1 MTVPALSASI
11 EVAFRN
17 YEKIQDNLLLQ
28 LNRIFFGEDTQRY
41 VVLEDGH
48 ISIADFIKNSPK
60 PEELTT
66 LKEIL
71 ERKENE
77 LAIAKATLEQKEE
90 ALSAAMETYE
100 QARVA
105 LEIARA
111 GLEIAQTKRQIAR
124 DKIEDAEREGD
135 AEKLAEG
142 QAELQTAEEKIL
154 DAQNDVAQK
163 QTTKNA
169 AEEVKNAAEAEKNQA
184 EQAKNEAQIERD
196 QAKLAAT
203 RGFNAF
209 TDCDESTAA
218 YKFYGNQIID
228 QINKLSDYINEA
240 KAILDKWN
248 MLSGNDLSS
257 LIHADVVH
265 LECLDQF
272 CYEIH
277 QKFGSRY
284 YYDFDEDNWKLA
296 EDDYNGY
303 DPQTGMTYEQI
314 EDEYSTYDALYQTK
328 VKSNH
333 GDETSPGKVLECFNE
348 LNLLDRLKYIKVYYD
363 IKNGK
368 TNYVFPG
375 SKEFGYPCV
384 AEKGIEDTD
393 ARIANL
399 EKFYLGYL
407 VDRDG
412 PVNAFCSLYEVKV
425 WALQETLNEMSNRI
439 KALNV
444 YMDFINRGLELLN
457 QIQSDKEI
465 EENIEKIPDGVTIAL
480 TYLCGQKM
488 YNLFE
493 YEGEKYLVIPSV
505 KEDEKYVCVKA
516 DESGMRF
523 LMGDGICNGTCVLV
537 VKGEG
542 EEEALWRAR
551 CQDLFNEPIPQS
563 VQDLNRSYFAGD
575 SVGSYYCTRKQNIKN
590 FLLPK
595 ALDVATVDPKSVKNY
610 LSGTLPT
617 GNGKKAQERTTI
629 FESWTAAFNKK
640 IGFINDAIDIVKTD
654 IEQIRNKID
663 TYQSQA
669 NTFRNRVQDVYINSI
684 RKIKS

>member
-1 MTVPALSASI
+1 MSTNIPSVAYTYPIPECFNANEVKVMTVPALSASI
-11 EVAFRN
+11 EETFRN
-17 YEKIQDNLLLQ
+17 YEKIRDNLLLQ
-28 LNRIFFGEDTQRY
+28 LNRIFFGEDGKGMY
-41 VVLEDGH
+41 VGLYFDEHEMHVKSEDFP
-48 ISIADFIKNSPK
+48 ISIAAFIKK
-60 PEELTT
+60 AQ
-66 LKEIL
+66 
-71 ERKENE
+71 ENPGGPS
-77 LAIAKATLEQKEE
+77 K
-90 ALSAAMETYE
+90 
-100 QARVA
+100 
-105 LEIARA
+105 
-111 GLEIAQTKRQIAR
+111 
-124 DKIEDAEREGD
+124 
-135 AEKLAEG
+135 
-142 QAELQTAEEKIL
+142 
-154 DAQNDVAQK
+154 
-163 QTTKNA
+163 
-169 AEEVKNAAEAEKNQA
+169 
-184 EQAKNEAQIERD
+184 
-196 QAKLAAT
+196 
-203 RGFNAF
+203 GFSSF
-209 TDCDESTAA
+209 SDCDESTTA
-218 YKFYGNQIID
+218 YKFYGNQIIA

-240 KAILDKWN
+240 KAILEKWN
-248 MLSGNDLSS
+248 TLSGNDLSS
-257 LIHADVVH
+257 LVHADVVR
-265 LECLDQF
+265 LESLEQF

-277 QKFGSRY
+277 KKFGSRY

-296 EDDYNGY
+296 EDDYTGY
-303 DPQTGMTYEQI
+303 TPDMTYEQI
-314 EDEYSTYDALYQTK
+314 KDEYSTYDALYQTK

-333 GDETSPGKVLECFNE
+333 GDETSSGKVLECFNE

-375 SKEFGYPCV
+375 SKAFGYPCV

-393 ARIANL
+393 TRIANL

-425 WALQETLNEMSNRI
+425 RALQETLNEMSNRI

-457 QIQSDKEI
+457 QIQSNKEV
-465 EENIEKIPDGVTIAL
+465 EETIGKIPDCVTIAL

-505 KEDEKYVCVKA
+505 TEDEKYVCVKA

-523 LMGDGICNGTCVLV
+523 LLGDNLENGNC
-537 VKGEG
+537 KKKNINSKD
-542 EEEALWRAR
+542 LWQA
-551 CQDLFNEPIPQS
+551 CSKQS
-563 VQDLNRSYFAGD
+563 STQPTRQAID
-575 SVGSYYCTRKQNIKN
+575 SLDRVYSASETEVIYDDTSTPKKYCYEMIETTIENGS
-590 FLLPK
+590 FSLPK
-595 ALDVATVDPKSVKNY
+595 PLTEVATVDPKSVKNY

-617 GNGKKAQERTTI
+617 DNAQERTTI

-663 TYQSQA
+663 TYQSQT
-669 NTFRNRVQDVYINSI
+669 NTFSNRVHDVYINSI

>member
-1 MTVPALSASI
+1 
-11 EVAFRN
+11 
-17 YEKIQDNLLLQ
+17 
-28 LNRIFFGEDTQRY
+28 
-41 VVLEDGH
+41 
-48 ISIADFIKNSPK
+48 
-60 PEELTT
+60 
-66 LKEIL
+66 
-71 ERKENE
+71 
-77 LAIAKATLEQKEE
+77 
-90 ALSAAMETYE
+90 
-100 QARVA
+100 
-105 LEIARA
+105 
-111 GLEIAQTKRQIAR
+111 
-124 DKIEDAEREGD
+124 
-135 AEKLAEG
+135 
-142 QAELQTAEEKIL
+142 
-154 DAQNDVAQK
+154 
-163 QTTKNA
+163 
-169 AEEVKNAAEAEKNQA
+169 
-184 EQAKNEAQIERD
+184 
-196 QAKLAAT
+196 
-203 RGFNAF
+203 
-209 TDCDESTAA
+209 
-218 YKFYGNQIID
+218 
-228 QINKLSDYINEA
+228 
-240 KAILDKWN
+240 
-248 MLSGNDLSS
+248 
-257 LIHADVVH
+257 
-265 LECLDQF
+265 
-272 CYEIH
+272 
-277 QKFGSRY
+277 
-284 YYDFDEDNWKLA
+284 
-296 EDDYNGY
+296 
-303 DPQTGMTYEQI
+303 
-314 EDEYSTYDALYQTK
+314 
-328 VKSNH
+328 
-333 GDETSPGKVLECFNE
+333 
-348 LNLLDRLKYIKVYYD
+348 
-363 IKNGK
+363 K

-375 SKEFGYPCV
+375 SKAFGYPCV

-407 VDRDG
+407 IDRDG
-412 PVNAFCSLYEVKV
+412 PVNAFCTLYEVKV
-425 WALQETLNEMSNRI
+425 RALQETLNEMSNRI

-457 QIQSDKEI
+457 QTQGDKTI
-465 EENIEKIPDGVTIAL
+465 DKIPDGVTIAL

-551 CQDLFNEPIPQS
+551 CQDLFDEPIPQS

-575 SVGSYYCTRKQNIKN
+575 SVGSYYCTKTQNIKN

-617 GNGKKAQERTTI
+617 DNAQERTTI

>member
-1 MTVPALSASI
+1 ML
-11 EVAFRN
+11 FR
-17 YEKIQDNLLLQ
+17 
-28 LNRIFFGEDTQRY
+28 
-41 VVLEDGH
+41 
-48 ISIADFIKNSPK
+48 S
-60 PEELTT
+60 
-66 LKEIL
+66 
-71 ERKENE
+71 
-77 LAIAKATLEQKEE
+77 QKEE
-90 ALSAAMETYE
+90 AFSEAQREEANVANRWSQGTATWNEVEEAQNARIAAETE
-100 QARVA
+100 RDAAQNARNT
-105 LEIARA
+105 
-111 GLEIAQTKRQIAR
+111 AQ
-124 DKIEDAEREGD
+124 AER
-135 AEKLAEG
+135 
-142 QAELQTAEEKIL
+142 
-154 DAQNDVAQK
+154 DVAK
-163 QTTKNA
+163 ENV
-169 AEEVKNAAEAEKNQA
+169 VKA
-184 EQAKNEAQIERD
+184 R
-196 QAKLAAT
+196 LAASK
-203 RGFNAF
+203 GFNAF
-209 TDCDESTAA
+209 TDCDESNTA
-218 YKFYGNQIID
+218 YKFYGCQIIA

-240 KAILDKWN
+240 KAILAKWP

-257 LIHADVVH
+257 LVHADVVR
-265 LECLDQF
+265 LESLDQF

-296 EDDYNGY
+296 EDDYTGY
-303 DPQTGMTYEQI
+303 TPDMTYEQI
-314 EDEYSTYDALYQTK
+314 KDGYYAYDDLYQTT
-328 VKSNH
+328 VKCNKKTA
-333 GDETSPGKVLECFNE
+333 GEKVLECFNE

-425 WALQETLNEMSNRI
+425 RALQETLNEMSNRI
-439 KALNV
+439 KVLNV

-457 QIQSDKEI
+457 QIQSDKEV
-465 EENIEKIPDGVTIAL
+465 EENIGKIPDGVTIAL

-493 YEGEKYLVIPSV
+493 YKGEKYLVIPSV
-505 KEDEKYVCVKA
+505 TKDDQYVCIKA

-523 LMGDGICNGTCVLV
+523 LMGDRIGNGTCVLV

-551 CQDLFNEPIPQS
+551 CQDHTGEPIPQS

-575 SVGSYYCTRKQNIKN
+575 SVGSYYCMKTQNIKN

-617 GNGKKAQERTTI
+617 GNGKTEAQERTTI

>member
-1 MTVPALSASI
+1 MSTNIPSVAYTYPIPECFNANEVKVMTVPALRASI
-11 EVAFRN
+11 EDAFKGYETIRN
-17 YEKIQDNLLLQ
+17 NLLLQ
-28 LNRIFFGEDTQRY
+28 LNRIFFGDDGKGMYVGLYFDEYEMHVKSEDFP
-41 VVLEDGH
+41 
-48 ISIADFIKNSPK
+48 ISIAAFIKK
-60 PEELTT
+60 AQ
-66 LKEIL
+66 
-71 ERKENE
+71 ENPGGPS
-77 LAIAKATLEQKEE
+77 K
-90 ALSAAMETYE
+90 
-100 QARVA
+100 
-105 LEIARA
+105 
-111 GLEIAQTKRQIAR
+111 
-124 DKIEDAEREGD
+124 
-135 AEKLAEG
+135 
-142 QAELQTAEEKIL
+142 
-154 DAQNDVAQK
+154 
-163 QTTKNA
+163 
-169 AEEVKNAAEAEKNQA
+169 
-184 EQAKNEAQIERD
+184 
-196 QAKLAAT
+196 
-203 RGFNAF
+203 GFSSF
-209 TDCDESTAA
+209 SDCDESTTA
-218 YKFYGNQIID
+218 YKFYGNQIIA

-240 KAILDKWN
+240 KAILEKWN
-248 MLSGNDLSS
+248 TLSGNDLSS
-257 LIHADVVH
+257 LVHADVVR
-265 LECLDQF
+265 LESLEQF

-277 QKFGSRY
+277 KKFGARY

-296 EDDYNGY
+296 EDDYLS
-303 DPQTGMTYEQI
+303 PMHYEQI

-348 LNLLDRLKYIKVYYD
+348 INLLDRLKYIKVYYD

-407 VDRDG
+407 IDRDG

-425 WALQETLNEMSNRI
+425 RALQETLNEMSNRI

-444 YMDFINRGLELLN
+444 YMDFINRGLDLLN
-457 QIQSDKEI
+457 QIQSDKEV
-465 EENIEKIPDGVTIAL
+465 EENIGEIPDGVTIAL

-516 DESGMRF
+516 DASGMRF
-523 LMGDGICNGTCVLV
+523 LMGDRIGNGTCVLV

-551 CQDLFNEPIPQS
+551 CQDFTDTDEPIPQS
-563 VQDLNRSYFAGD
+563 IQDLDCSYAAGD
-575 SVGSYYCTRKQNIKN
+575 LVGSYYCTKKQNIEN

-617 GNGKKAQERTTI
+617 GNGKTEAQERTTI

>member
-1 MTVPALSASI
+1 MSTNIPSVAYTYPIPECFNANEVKVMTVPALSASI
-11 EVAFRN
+11 EDAFKGYETIRN
-17 YEKIQDNLLLQ
+17 NLLLQ
-28 LNRIFFGEDTQRY
+28 LNRIFFGDDGKGMYVGLYFDEHEMHVKSEDFP
-41 VVLEDGH
+41 
-48 ISIADFIKNSPK
+48 ISIAAFIKK
-60 PEELTT
+60 AQ
-66 LKEIL
+66 
-71 ERKENE
+71 ENPGGPS
-77 LAIAKATLEQKEE
+77 K
-90 ALSAAMETYE
+90 
-100 QARVA
+100 
-105 LEIARA
+105 
-111 GLEIAQTKRQIAR
+111 
-124 DKIEDAEREGD
+124 
-135 AEKLAEG
+135 
-142 QAELQTAEEKIL
+142 
-154 DAQNDVAQK
+154 
-163 QTTKNA
+163 
-169 AEEVKNAAEAEKNQA
+169 
-184 EQAKNEAQIERD
+184 
-196 QAKLAAT
+196 
-203 RGFNAF
+203 GFSSF
-209 TDCDESTAA
+209 SDCDESTTA
-218 YKFYGNQIID
+218 YKFYGNQIIA

-240 KAILDKWN
+240 KAILEKWN
-248 MLSGNDLSS
+248 TLSGNDLSS

-296 EDDYNGY
+296 EDDYAGY
-303 DPQTGMTYEQI
+303 INPGMTYEQI
-314 EDEYSTYDALYQTK
+314 KDSYDAYDDLYQTT
-328 VKSNH
+328 VKCNKKTA
-333 GDETSPGKVLECFNE
+333 GEKVLECFNE

-384 AEKGIEDTD
+384 AEEGIEKTD

-425 WALQETLNEMSNRI
+425 RALQETLNEMSNRI

-444 YMDFINRGLELLN
+444 YMDFINRGLDLLN
-457 QIQSDKEI
+457 ESQSVKYKVDGKI
-465 EENIEKIPDGVTIAL
+465 AIPDGVTIAL

-505 KEDEKYVCVKA
+505 TEDEKYVCVKA
-516 DESGMRF
+516 DISGMRF
-523 LMGDGICNGTCVLV
+523 LLGDGLENGNCKKKNINS
-537 VKGEG
+537 KGLWQACSR
-542 EEEALWRAR
+542 EEPNRPMRQAA
-551 CQDLFNEPIPQS
+551 NS
-563 VQDLNRSYFAGD
+563 LNRVYSASETIEPEKSCYEMIETTIGNGIF
-575 SVGSYYCTRKQNIKN
+575 S
-590 FLLPK
+590 LPK
-595 ALDVATVDPKSVKNY
+595 PLTEVAMVDPKSVKY
-610 LSGTLPT
+610 YGGFPA
-617 GNGKKAQERTTI
+617 KADGESDDAYKQKYTATI
-629 FESWTAAFNKK
+629 ESWTAAFNKK

-669 NTFRNRVQDVYINSI
+669 NTFSNRVHDVYINSI